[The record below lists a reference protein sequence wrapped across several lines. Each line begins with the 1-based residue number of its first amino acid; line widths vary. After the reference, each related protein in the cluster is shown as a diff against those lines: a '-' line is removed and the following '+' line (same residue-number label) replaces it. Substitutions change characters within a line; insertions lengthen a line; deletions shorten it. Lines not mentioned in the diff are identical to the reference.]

1 MMLLQY
7 EETPQSETGQGQEEP
22 TASEVIQEELAVETE
37 GYAEYESVPIWFDTY
52 LWVLLPFLIVVLLFW
67 RMGVHKTVGGMLDKR
82 GKDIASEL
90 EQARVMRE
98 EAQELLA
105 KYQRRQRE
113 AEEEAQGI
121 IDQAK
126 RDAKRMAEE
135 TREKLDEQLE
145 RRTKAAEDKI
155 ARAEAQAVAEVR
167 NRTADVAVAAAEQIV
182 RDRLDTQAGA
192 ALVDRAISNVR
203 DRLN

>member
-7 EETPQSETGQGQEEP
+7 EEAPQGETPGEP
-22 TASEVIQEELAVETE
+22 TPGEVIQEELAVDAS
-37 GYAEYESVPIWFDTY
+37 GYGEYESVPVWLDTY
-52 LWVLLPFLIVVLLFW
+52 LWTLLPFLCVVLLFW
-67 RMGVHKTVGGMLDKR
+67 FMGVHKTVGGMLDRR
-82 GKDIASEL
+82 GKTIASEL
-90 EQARVMRE
+90 EQARDLRE

-135 TREKLDEQLE
+135 TREKLDEQLA
-145 RRTKAAEDKI
+145 RRSRAAEEKI
-155 ARAEAQAVAEVR
+155 ARAEAQAIAEVR
-167 NRTADVAVAAAEQIV
+167 NRTADVAIAAAEQIV
-182 RDRLDTQAGA
+182 RHRLDTQAGA
-192 ALVDRAISNVR
+192 ALVDRAIANVR
-203 DRLN
+203 SRLT

>member
-7 EETPQSETGQGQEEP
+7 EEAPQNDTGETQEP
-22 TASEVIQEELAVETE
+22 TASEVIQEELAVDAN
-37 GYAEYESVPIWFDTY
+37 GYGEYESVPIWLDTY
-52 LWVLLPFLIVVLLFW
+52 LWTLLPFLCVVLLFW
-67 RMGVHKTVGGMLDKR
+67 VTGVHKMVGGMLDRR
-82 GKDIASEL
+82 GKTIASEL
-90 EQARVMRE
+90 EQARDLRE

-135 TREKLDEQLE
+135 TRQKLDEQLE
-145 RRTKAAEDKI
+145 RRTRAAEDKI
-155 ARAEAQAVAEVR
+155 ARAEAHAIAEVR
-167 NRTADVAVAAAEQIV
+167 NRTADVAVTAAEQIV

-203 DRLN
+203 ERLN